1 MKKSEETLN
10 EIELTQAALRDS
22 IIAAKDLADKSE
34 ILIQRHR
41 RELKS
46 ED

>member
-10 EIELTQAALRDS
+10 EIELTQAALRES
-22 IIAAKDLADKSE
+22 IVAAKDLADISE

-46 ED
+46 DN